1 MFLLPIIALSGY
13 FMIVFPAVQ
22 VCSGLTTSGESPQ
35 EFIKLLVLLV
45 TFFMCLSQELDVIV
59 AFVFFKQ
66 NN

>member
-1 MFLLPIIALSGY
+1 
-13 FMIVFPAVQ
+13 MIVFPAVQ

-35 EFIKLLVLLV
+35 ELLVLLV
-45 TFFMCLSQELDVIV
+45 TFLMCLSQELDVIV